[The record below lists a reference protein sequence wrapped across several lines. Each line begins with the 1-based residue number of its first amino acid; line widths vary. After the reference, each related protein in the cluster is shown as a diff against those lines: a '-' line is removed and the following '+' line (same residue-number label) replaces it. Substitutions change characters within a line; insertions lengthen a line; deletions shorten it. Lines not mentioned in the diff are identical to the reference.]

1 MNSTDCKS
9 IGQLVGRYVDERARM
24 QPKTG
29 ANPGEV
35 PLSKLDVARIYV
47 RAARLLGHSQSDQRF
62 HLELI
67 RLSKTSDYALG
78 GRVMLAHSNV
88 FLARQCGMSRSG
100 LGRQLRRHDGT
111 TLRRSLSGNGHRFV
125 ARRRSA
131 AEVGQVVDS
140 FGISLEPLITLMRE
154 MQPMIEA
161 QDELQFSLD
170 IEKARI
176 GRDRRRQREALV
188 RLDGEVLAKAV
199 MLASESKALAGAIR
213 SAFASGRLSELQLL
227 GRRVAEIADAID
239 GMVAIDLATEATA
252 ANPKT
257 VELTLDHVCTWTP
270 QGCEDGHQLHSQRPL
285 ESDSVVAAEA
295 AFESATDQMKKRR
308 CRRRQT
314 CWTPLAIRSV
324 CPGLGLYVG
333 AAEPSWRDVLEGA
346 DRLARDLGINARCW
360 DKARSSM
367 GAERRVL
374 AVGLVAELLAKGRIR
389 ESAGQ
394 YFGGMIKKAEIG
406 ALDLDRSLWGLRQ
419 SLAGGKIGH
428 RLLEANEREPRVSP

>member
-1 MNSTDCKS
+1 
-9 IGQLVGRYVDERARM
+9 
-24 QPKTG
+24 
-29 ANPGEV
+29 
-35 PLSKLDVARIYV
+35 
-47 RAARLLGHSQSDQRF
+47 
-62 HLELI
+62 
-67 RLSKTSDYALG
+67 
-78 GRVMLAHSNV
+78 
-88 FLARQCGMSRSG
+88 MSRSG

-131 AEVGQVVDS
+131 AEAGQVVDS

-176 GRDRRRQREALV
+176 GRDRRRQRDAIV
-188 RLDGEVLAKAV
+188 RLEGDELPKAVVLAG
-199 MLASESKALAGAIR
+199 ESKALATAIR
-213 SAFASGRLSELQLL
+213 SAFTGGRLSELQKL
-227 GRRVAEIADAID
+227 GRRVAGIADAID
-239 GMVAIDLATEATA
+239 GMVAIDLATGATA

-257 VELTLDHVCTWTP
+257 AELTLDDVCTWTP

-285 ESDSVVAAEA
+285 ESDSVVAVEA
-295 AFESATDQMKKRR
+295 AFESATDQVKKRR

-324 CPGLGLYVG
+324 FPGLGLYVG
-333 AAEPSWRDVLEGA
+333 VAEPSWQGVLEGA

-389 ESAGQ
+389 ESAGH

-419 SLAGGKIGH
+419 SQAGGKIGH

>member
-1 MNSTDCKS
+1 MNSTDCKP

-24 QPKTG
+24 RPKIG
-29 ANPGEV
+29 AGPDDA
-35 PLSKLDVARIYV
+35 PLSKLDMIRIYV

-78 GRVMLAHSNV
+78 GRVVLAHSNV
-88 FLARQCGMSRSG
+88 FLAKQCGMSRSG

-131 AEVGQVVDS
+131 AEAGQVVDS

-170 IEKARI
+170 VEKARI

-188 RLDGEVLAKAV
+188 RLDGELLAKAFV
-199 MLASESKALAGAIR
+199 LATDSKALAGAIR

-239 GMVAIDLATEATA
+239 GMVAIDLATGAMA
-252 ANPKT
+252 ANVKT
-257 VELTLDHVCTWTP
+257 AELTLDDVRTWTP

-285 ESDSVVAAEA
+285 ESDSVVAVETASEPA
-295 AFESATDQMKKRR
+295 GDQVRKRR
-308 CRRRQT
+308 CRRRKT

-324 CPGLGLYVG
+324 FPGLGLYVG
-333 AAEPSWRDVLEGA
+333 VAEPSWRDVMEGA

-360 DKARSSM
+360 DKARLSM

-394 YFGGMIKKAEIG
+394 YFGGMIKKAQIG
-406 ALDLDRSLWGLRQ
+406 ALDLDRSLWVLRQ
-419 SLAGGKIGH
+419 SLDASEIEH
-428 RLLEANEREPRVSP
+428 RLPEADERGPHVSP